1 MDFLTPDSINKYNNL
16 NDKDKYN
23 VNINIIFLNKY
34 HRIPYKENINNYIE
48 YNNNIIYEDYIYN
61 IYNNIINIRAY
72 PHLISI
78 YEDIYNINMDIYD
91 YRPEISEKI
100 KKIFI
105 RYKDIYHDKPAY
117 SITFDNFPIGSYYY
131 FYKYL
136 YTESFNK
143 DIKNFLDNLF

>member
-1 MDFLTPDSINKYNNL
+1 MDLLTSDSINKYNNL

-23 VNINIIFLNKY
+23 VNINLIFLNKY
-34 HRIPYKENINNYIE
+34 HRIPHKENNNNYIE

-61 IYNNIINIRAY
+61 IYNNIINIGAY
-72 PHLISI
+72 PYLISI
-78 YEDIYNINMDIYD
+78 YNDIYNINIDLYD

-105 RYKDIYHDKPAY
+105 RYKELYHDKPEY
-117 SITFDNFPIGSYYY
+117 SMTFDNFPIGTYYN

-143 DIKNFLDNLF
+143 DIKNFLENLF